1 MAHAPDPDAALR
13 PYGARATRRA
23 AWTGLDQSTV
33 MGMELLAAILTWG
46 AIGWFVDQWLGTS
59 PWLFGIGT
67 MLGFAAGLYLVWLR
81 SSREYERTGSGRA
94 PGGGPG
100 G

>member
-23 AWTGLDQSTV
+23 AWTGLDRSAL

-46 AIGWFVDQWLGTS
+46 AIGWFVDRWLGTA
-59 PWLFGIGT
+59 PWLFGVGT
-67 MLGFAAGLYLVWLR
+67 MVGFAAGLYLVWLR
-81 SSREYERTGSGRA
+81 SGRDQERDVAARDH
-94 PGGGPG
+94 GGVVG